1 VNVLKYCVFLKVR
14 AAILS
19 PHLEFIEVFPW
30 NKNLETGID
39 EIDFQHKKLVD
50 LLNKLAN
57 TLITDDKVEV
67 LKVFDELALYA
78 AFHFESEERIWSEKF
93 GDDSWFNSHVENHAS
108 FLPEVLKMKDA
119 DKEAP
124 LNKVVE
130 DIVKFLI
137 RWLAFHILDDDK
149 KMGFVLQGVEQGMS
163 LNEAKISAEVKMSGS
178 VRVLIDTVM
187 HMYNGLSSRAIELMR
202 ERAIRKKVELELT
215 EANTKLVQA
224 NEMLE
229 SLSITDQLTGLSNRR
244 HFEYVF
250 IQQLKRCRREQC
262 YFSLIMLD
270 IDYFKKLN
278 DKYGHSA
285 GDIALRKVAQA
296 LKVFCKRPEDFSF
309 RLGGEEFCIITS
321 FQNHEETF
329 AFAEK
334 IGAHVASL
342 NIPNQD
348 STVSDVLTVSLG
360 FFTEIP
366 NNSSSMDNFLVK
378 SDENLY
384 KAKKSGRNAVV
395 G

>member
-1 VNVLKYCVFLKVR
+1 MSHTSQVR
-14 AAILS
+14 TAALS

-30 NKNLETGID
+30 NKNLETGIE
-39 EIDFQHKKLVD
+39 EIDSQHKKLVD

-67 LKVFDELALYA
+67 LKVFDELAQYA
-78 AFHFESEERIWSEKF
+78 AFHFESEERIWSQKF
-93 GDDSWFNSHVENHAS
+93 GDDSWFQSHVENHAS
-108 FLPEVLKMKDA
+108 FLPEVIKIKEA
-119 DKEAP
+119 DKDAP
-124 LNKVVE
+124 LNRVVE

-149 KMGFVLQGVEQGMS
+149 RMSFVIQGAEQGMS
-163 LNEAKISAEVKMSGS
+163 LSDAKISAEDKMSGS
-178 VRVLIDTVM
+178 NRVLIDTVL

-202 ERAIRKKVELELT
+202 ERAIRKKIELELIET
-215 EANTKLVQA
+215 NNKLLQA

-229 SLSITDQLTGLSNRR
+229 SLSITDQLTGLYNRR
-244 HFEYVF
+244 HFEYIF
-250 IQQLKRCRREQC
+250 IQQLKRCQREQC

-278 DKYGHSA
+278 DKYGHSV
-285 GDIALRKVAQA
+285 GDVALREVAQA
-296 LKVFCKRPEDFSF
+296 IKAFCKRPEDFSF

-321 FQNHEETF
+321 SLNNEKTF
-329 AFAEK
+329 AFADK
-334 IGAHVASL
+334 IRTYIASL

-348 STVSDVLTVSLG
+348 STVSDVLTISLG
-360 FFTEIP
+360 FFSEIP
-366 NNSSSMDNFLVK
+366 NNASSMDNFLVK

-384 KAKKSGRNAVV
+384 KAKKSGRNKVV